1 MNDKKPSEVEHE
13 TEKDSKAD
21 FTCVVD
27 ELFEFVDDGSAKG
40 SRNPQSPP
48 LIPLI
53 VERPEGRELAT

>member
-1 MNDKKPSEVEHE
+1 MKDKNPSEVNREAR
-13 TEKDSKAD
+13 KDPDAD

-27 ELFEFVDDGSAKG
+27 EIFEFVDDGSAKD

-53 VERPEGRELAT
+53 VERPDSRELAT